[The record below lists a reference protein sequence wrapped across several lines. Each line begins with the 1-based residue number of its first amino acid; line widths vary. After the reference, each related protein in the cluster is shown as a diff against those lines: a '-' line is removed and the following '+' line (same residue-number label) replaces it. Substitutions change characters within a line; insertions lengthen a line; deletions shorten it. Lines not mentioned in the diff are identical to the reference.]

1 MKRFLKYSFSLLN
14 VEYVKLNHNWNFKNV
29 LSPYYRIYYIDEG
42 EGHIS
47 TDGDDL
53 LLEAGYLYIIPSF
66 TLCSLSC
73 DEYLSQ
79 YFIQFFEE
87 SGNGISLFQNN
98 RTIMKIQANETDVAN
113 MKRVLHINPGR
124 GINRSNN
131 PKIYE
136 KHIYYKEYQ
145 ELNNDQS
152 ISTFIE
158 TQGIILQIIS
168 RFLNLGSFKPLSSS
182 SIPDRILD
190 AMNYIQLNLSQ
201 HLTVAHLA
209 ERANQNQDYF
219 SRLFMESTGLRPLM
233 YIHERKIERA
243 QYLMTTTGMS
253 YSKIIEEIGFEDL
266 SYFSRTFKKITG
278 FTPEQYK
285 KENFNINNI

>member
-1 MKRFLKYSFSLLN
+1 
-14 VEYVKLNHNWNFKNV
+14 
-29 LSPYYRIYYIDEG
+29 
-42 EGHIS
+42 
-47 TDGDDL
+47 
-53 LLEAGYLYIIPSF
+53 
-66 TLCSLSC
+66 
-73 DEYLSQ
+73 
-79 YFIQFFEE
+79 
-87 SGNGISLFQNN
+87 
-98 RTIMKIQANETDVAN
+98 MKIQANETDVAN